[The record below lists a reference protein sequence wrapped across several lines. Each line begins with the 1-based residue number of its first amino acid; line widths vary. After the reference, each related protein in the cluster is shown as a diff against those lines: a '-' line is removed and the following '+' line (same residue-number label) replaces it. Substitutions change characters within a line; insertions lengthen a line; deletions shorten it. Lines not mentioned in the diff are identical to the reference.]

1 MVLPDPDRCNGWGL
15 LFTGYTWLR
24 FSYGLGYSYITLI
37 YKAVTLVYGSLQV
50 LYITLPLYGRYSYFT
65 GYEFDLIE
73 YDKDEYIKIQAEKN
87 ADLENEIT
95 QAQIAM
101 CEIYEMMG

>member
-1 MVLPDPDRCNGWGL
+1 MVLHSPNLFIPLVWFCLTPDRCNGWGL

-50 LYITLPLYGRYSYFT
+50 LYITL
-65 GYEFDLIE
+65 I
-73 YDKDEYIKIQAEKN
+73 
-87 ADLENEIT
+87 
-95 QAQIAM
+95 
-101 CEIYEMMG
+101 